1 MIPKAHNP
9 NWDFFCLNGVVQAI
23 TSSDVEDKIIYTL
36 YIFQTFNT
44 LRKEKESLIRRKKK
58 CTLKDSCKS
67 WLGFYGS
74 FKHNDVSSIYMNM
87 LFKFY
92 KRQTLSIKGIC
103 QLFLIATNLNR
114 QIVNIFSK
122 SLHLNQYDF
131 NWYYKERNKLTL
143 TNYRNLG
150 PKWKLWL

>member
-1 MIPKAHNP
+1 MICLSIKRFNFGRKIQIFPQDDLVYLPK
-9 NWDFFCLNGVVQAI
+9 
-23 TSSDVEDKIIYTL
+23 
-36 YIFQTFNT
+36 
-44 LRKEKESLIRRKKK
+44 
-58 CTLKDSCKS
+58 
-67 WLGFYGS
+67 
-74 FKHNDVSSIYMNM
+74 MNM

-150 PKWKLWL
+150 PK